1 MNCVIIIGRL
11 VKDVEYKSINNR
23 DMVNFSVAVNR
34 DYKNA
39 DGTRDADFF
48 NVTAFNNLA
57 IFVSKYGRKGD
68 KVCIKGRLQTRNYTD
83 QNGSTHYVTEIL
95 ADGVE
100 FLENKQP
107 NEQPQDKADTRQQP
121 QQPQEQT
128 YQPNVEDLPDLPF

>member
-1 MNCVIIIGRL
+1 MNCVIIICRL
-11 VKDVEYKSINNR
+11 VKDVEYKNINNK

-95 ADGVE
+95 ADSVE
-100 FLENKQP
+100 FLEARQETQQP
-107 NEQPQDKADTRQQP
+107 QEQPKQEPKQQP
-121 QQPQEQT
+121 QQPIFE
-128 YQPNVEDLPDLPF
+128 NDSDLPF